1 MDYARLGRR
10 ELPILNVLTVVEKTE
25 KTWDDILKDE
35 YNEEYFK
42 NLISFVK
49 DEYKVK
55 TIYPK
60 ENEVFNAFR
69 YTDFDNVKVVILGQD
84 PYHGPNQAEGL
95 SFSVSNEVLK
105 PPSLQNIFKEL
116 ESDLGI
122 PFPKK
127 NSLKPWASQG
137 VLLLNAVLTVEEHKP
152 TSHKDKGWETFT
164 DDVIKEL
171 NQKKEP
177 VVFILWGAYA
187 RNKKSLITNPNHYI
201 IESAHPSP
209 FSARNGFFGSKPFSK
224 TNEFL
229 KANNLKEIDWKIE

>member
-1 MDYARLGRR
+1 MIGND
-10 ELPILNVLTVVEKTE
+10 
-25 KTWDDILKDE
+25 WDILLQDE
-35 YNEEYFK
+35 YQKEYFK
-42 NLISFVK
+42 KLLDFVK
-49 DEYKVK
+49 KEYQTK

-60 ENEVFNAFR
+60 QNEVFNAFR
-69 YTDFDNVKVVILGQD
+69 YTSFDNVKVVILGQD

-122 PFPKK
+122 SFPKS
-127 NSLKPWASQG
+127 NSLKPWAKQG

-164 DDVIKEL
+164 DDIIKIL
-171 NQKKEP
+171 NNKQEP

-187 RNKKSLITNPNHYI
+187 RNKKSLITNSKHLI

-209 FSARNGFFGSKPFSK
+209 FSARNGFFGSKPFSR
-224 TNEFL
+224 TNKFL
-229 KANNLKEIDWKIE
+229 RENNLKEIDWRVE